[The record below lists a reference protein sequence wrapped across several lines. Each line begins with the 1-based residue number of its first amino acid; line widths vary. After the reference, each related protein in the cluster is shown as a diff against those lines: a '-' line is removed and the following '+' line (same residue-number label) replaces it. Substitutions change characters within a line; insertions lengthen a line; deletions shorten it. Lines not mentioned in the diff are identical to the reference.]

1 MGIQGGGGVVPA
13 GVCWFP
19 CRGAGCGWGR
29 GACRAARPRGSPPS
43 VTCFGGLGPGWGQ
56 RRFQPPPPSF
66 GGRRRLGPERS
77 LLASGRERGTLG
89 AGPRP
94 PLRCARHFPSLSGV
108 PADRFGCFRDS
119 SALGRQFPCWG
130 RSPLSGVTRC
140 ISEPVRPSAPGP
152 SSGAAGR

>member
-1 MGIQGGGGVVPA
+1 MIWGLASRSPESGYP
-13 GVCWFP
+13 
-19 CRGAGCGWGR
+19 RGRWGR
-29 GACRAARPRGSPPS
+29 ARRCLLVSLPRGRVWVGAWGLPRSPAEGQPS
-43 VTCFGGLGPGWGQ
+43 FGNVLRGVRAWLGAAALPA
-56 RRFQPPPPSF
+56 PPPSF

-130 RSPLSGVTRC
+130 APRC
-140 ISEPVRPSAPGP
+140 QG
-152 SSGAAGR
+152 